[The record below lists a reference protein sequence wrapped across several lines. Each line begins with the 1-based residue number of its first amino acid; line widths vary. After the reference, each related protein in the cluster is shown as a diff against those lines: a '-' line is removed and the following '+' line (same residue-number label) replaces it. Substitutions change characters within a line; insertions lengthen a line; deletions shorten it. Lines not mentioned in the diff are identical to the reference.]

1 MVRSYERER
10 RREGEKNEFL
20 AYLNN
25 YSKQS
30 KSPLGDKG
38 GFRDGE
44 TERQRDGEKGNR

>member
-30 KSPLGDKG
+30 KSPPGGIKG

-44 TERQRDGEKGNR
+44 KGRKRQAKE